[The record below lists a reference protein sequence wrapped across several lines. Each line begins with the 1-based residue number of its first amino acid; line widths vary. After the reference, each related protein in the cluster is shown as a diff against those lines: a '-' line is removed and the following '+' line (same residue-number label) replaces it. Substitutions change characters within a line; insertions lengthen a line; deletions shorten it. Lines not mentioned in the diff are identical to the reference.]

1 MLQGKVILVTGA
13 SRGIGRA
20 VALKA
25 AKNGA
30 TVIANY
36 CKSEREAK
44 DLLNQAAGEGVS
56 IDAFKADVSKEQ
68 ETNEMFK
75 HIRERYGRLDVL
87 VNNAGIVSNN
97 LLMMTSTDE
106 LNRIMDVNCKGSFLC
121 MRSAAKLMMKQKSG
135 RIVNISSIVGIHG
148 NSGQVAYS
156 GSKSFIIGMTKS
168 AAKELGMYGI
178 NVNAVAPG
186 FIDTDMTKDLS
197 SEVRQRLLSN
207 TPLGRIGTPEDV
219 ASVVIFLCSDMSD
232 YISGQV
238 IGVDG
243 AQIM

>member
-20 VALKA
+20 IAFKA

-36 CKSEREAK
+36 CKNEREAK
-44 DLLNQAAGEGVS
+44 DLLNQATREGGS
-56 IDAFKADVSKEQ
+56 IEIFKADVSKEQ
-68 ETNEMFK
+68 EIGEMFK
-75 HIRERYGRLDVL
+75 HIRERYCRLDVL

-97 LLMMTSTDE
+97 LLMMTNTDE
-106 LNRIMDVNCKGSFLC
+106 LNRILDVNCKGSFLC

-135 RIVNISSIVGIHG
+135 KIVNVSSIVGIHG

-186 FIDTDMTKDLS
+186 FIDTDMTKDLR

-219 ASVVIFLCSDMSD
+219 AMMVIFLCSDMSD

>member
-20 VALKA
+20 IALLA

-30 TVIANY
+30 TVVANY
-36 CKSEREAK
+36 NRSEREAK
-44 DLLNQAAGEGVS
+44 DLVNQAAGEGLKLD
-56 IDAFKADVSKEQ
+56 IFKADASSEQ
-68 ETNEMFK
+68 EIDLMFK
-75 HIRERYGRLDVL
+75 HIREKHGRLDAL

-97 LLMMTSTDE
+97 LLMMTRTDE
-106 LNRIMDVNCKGSFLC
+106 LNKIIEVNCRGPFLC
-121 MRSAAKLMMKQKSG
+121 MRSAAKMMMKQRSG
-135 RIVNISSIVGIHG
+135 RIVNVSSIVGVQG
-148 NSGQVAYS
+148 NSGQIAYS

-186 FIDTDMTKDLS
+186 FIDTDMTKNLDDK
-197 SEVRQRLLSN
+197 VKQKLLSN
-207 TPLGRIGTPEDV
+207 TSLGRIGTPEDV
-219 ASVVIFLCSDMSD
+219 AKVVIFLCSDMGN
-232 YISGQV
+232 YVSGQV

>member
-20 VALKA
+20 IALMA

-30 TVIANY
+30 TVVANY
-36 CKSEREAK
+36 NRSEREAK
-44 DLLNQAAGEGVS
+44 DLLNEATGEGLKLD
-56 IDAFKADVSKEQ
+56 IFKADVSSEQ
-68 ETNEMFK
+68 EIDLMFK
-75 HIRERYGRLDVL
+75 HIREKHGRLDAL

-97 LLMMTSTDE
+97 LLMMTKTDE
-106 LNRIMDVNCKGSFLC
+106 LNRIIEVNCKGPFLC
-121 MRSAAKLMMKQKSG
+121 MRSAAKLMMKQRSG
-135 RIVNISSIVGIHG
+135 RIVNVSSIVGVQG

-186 FIDTDMTKDLS
+186 FIDTDMTKNLDI
-197 SEVRQRLLSN
+197 EVKQKLLSN

-219 ASVVIFLCSDMSD
+219 AKVVLFLCSDMGS

-238 IGVDG
+238 IGADG

>member
-20 VALKA
+20 IALLA

-30 TVIANY
+30 TVVANY
-36 CKSEREAK
+36 NRSEREAK
-44 DLLNQAAGEGVS
+44 DLVNQAAGEGLKLD
-56 IDAFKADVSKEQ
+56 IFKADASSEQ
-68 ETNEMFK
+68 EIDLMFK
-75 HIRERYGRLDVL
+75 HIREKHGRLDAL

-97 LLMMTSTDE
+97 LLMMTRTDE
-106 LNRIMDVNCKGSFLC
+106 LNKIIEVNCRGPFLC
-121 MRSAAKLMMKQKSG
+121 MRSAAKMMMKQRSG
-135 RIVNISSIVGIHG
+135 RIVNVSSIVGVQG
-148 NSGQVAYS
+148 NSGQIAYS

-186 FIDTDMTKDLS
+186 FIDTDMTKSLDDK
-197 SEVRQRLLSN
+197 VKQKLLSN
-207 TPLGRIGTPEDV
+207 TSLGRIGTPEDV
-219 ASVVIFLCSDMSD
+219 AKVVIFLCSDMGN
-232 YISGQV
+232 YVSGQV